1 MVDLGHVSSH
11 LITDDSSERYP
22 GCRASERTRSLHGLC
37 GPWAGVCVCV
47 CVCDGHTF
55 AKGPQGEIRT
65 FSPGGAWATGECA
78 SPPDGVPA
86 ACHRMRGFLVMGVLP
101 SWEETVGNDF

>member
-1 MVDLGHVSSH
+1 MTVQSDTLGAELPREPGLSMVSVARGQ
-11 LITDDSSERYP
+11 
-22 GCRASERTRSLHGLC
+22 
-37 GPWAGVCVCV
+37 VCVCV

-55 AKGPQGEIRT
+55 AKGPQGEIKT